1 MFNIKKLLLS
11 GVTLTVLN
19 FLFSSNSVIA
29 QEIPTISYSQGQY
42 KGKIPNWSRI
52 NFENLPPVQQS
63 GFVKIP
69 PSVVGKIGYD
79 PSRTWVAGQSLDSIV
94 KLGDIDEAFKIS
106 SLSLKDISQT
116 VGIQG
121 STLKDFGLMQ
131 WQTPQSLVKAIPHLG
146 QLRANKVKPLN
157 DLFLRAG
164 VNNSANVPIEHI
176 LQQHPKA
183 AKIPLSNLSLSQY
196 EMNSILG
203 LETTAL
209 EKFSRW
215 QQSFINQVPGLK
227 SLPFAQMPQPIKA
240 GTGVVGINSV
250 VFGANERGDPRVN
263 DDYFVSG
270 RVSPSDR
277 TISVACKPG
286 SECSYVELGDFV
298 AGQGLYG
305 KRWASGS
312 SQKVKGGFGLLS
324 KVNGGKEPTGRLV
337 YGSGFKVVMTGASE
351 STGRADFGLF
361 FRICAHI
368 PFSGRSC
375 TPYFIGPIPW
385 IPARENEL
393 VILGVGR

>member
-11 GVTLTVLN
+11 GITLTVLN

-42 KGKIPNWSRI
+42 KGKIPDWSRI
-52 NFENLPPVQQS
+52 SFENLPPVQQP

-79 PSRTWVAGQSLDSIV
+79 PSRTWVAGQRLDSIV
-94 KLGDIDEAFKIS
+94 KLGDIDEAFEIS

-121 STLKDFGLMQ
+121 STLKDFGLIG
-131 WQTPQSLVKAIPHLG
+131 WQTPQSLVKAISGLG
-146 QLRANKVKPLN
+146 QLRPNKVEPLN
-157 DLFLRAG
+157 DLFLKAG
-164 VNNSANVPIEHI
+164 VNNSANVSIAEV
-176 LQQHPKA
+176 LQRHPKVA
-183 AKIPLSNLSLSQY
+183 DIPLSNLNLGQYGINTIPSLK
-196 EMNSILG
+196 
-203 LETTAL
+203 TTAL

-250 VFGANERGDPRVN
+250 VFGANEGGDPRIN

-270 RVSPSDR
+270 RVSRSDR

-312 SQKVKGGFGLLS
+312 SQKVKGGFGILS

-385 IPARENEL
+385 IPVRENEL
-393 VILGVGR
+393 VILGVG